1 MPAGDDVVR
10 EGESADLFYVIA
22 DGELDATY
30 DGQPLSRMGPGECFG
45 EIALLR
51 DVPRTATVTA
61 RSDVV
66 LYTLERDDFLGAMS
80 GDLDL
85 QTRAESLAALR
96 IPTT

>member
-1 MPAGDDVVR
+1 M
-10 EGESADLFYVIA
+10 
-22 DGELDATY
+22 
-30 DGQPLSRMGPGECFG
+30 
-45 EIALLR
+45 
-51 DVPRTATVTA
+51 
-61 RSDVV
+61 V